1 MSPVVTSCS
10 ALIIPIPS
18 LLLSPSAL
26 FVSLAPSHLVVPP
39 SHFLSQPSTGSPL
52 PLLSV
57 PNCSKAHLNSL
68 GSAASP
74 GFASRCCL
82 SSSAPASSFH
92 TRVNI
97 SPFPFPF
104 HKPHPRGV
112 PFLSGPK
119 LSILPLLKCR
129 VLLFAYNRSHIFPL
143 FLPGLLFL
151 APPALCCACH

>member
-10 ALIIPIPS
+10 ALIISIPS
-18 LLLSPSAL
+18 LLLSHSTL
-26 FVSLAPSHLVVPP
+26 FVNRAPSHLVVPP
-39 SHFLSQPSTGSPL
+39 FHFLSQPSAGSPL

-68 GSAASP
+68 GSAASRALP
-74 GFASRCCL
+74 ADVASPPRLPRLPFTLALISVL
-82 SSSAPASSFH
+82 SL
-92 TRVNI
+92 
-97 SPFPFPF
+97 FPF
-104 HKPHPRGV
+104 HKPHPPCV
-112 PFLSGPK
+112 LFLSGPK

-129 VLLFAYNRSHIFPL
+129 VLLSAYNRSHIFPL